1 MCCEENPV
9 RLPSCFLV
17 QKSEVEVSRDV
28 EAVIW
33 FFGAFCSCLPAE
45 AATAAEAA
53 SHAVTGSRDLGCRM
67 YNVLFL
73 ELEHKYILWIIFAS
87 VSSGW

>member
-9 RLPSCFLV
+9 RPFEVFFV

-33 FFGAFCSCLPAE
+33 FFGAFCSCLPDQAE

-53 SHAVTGSRDLGCRM
+53 SHAVT
-67 YNVLFL
+67 
-73 ELEHKYILWIIFAS
+73 
-87 VSSGW
+87 